1 MQASIKLFKM
11 NPDNLNPDNRV
22 YRVGVIS
29 RLGEKAFSVHDSAGV
44 PHFMRLRR
52 NHITKQ
58 YECAIDLRHENI
70 PTNDGK
76 VLAVEGM
83 IRSVPIRTQT
93 GTFMFDHR
101 LHVFWVKPERL
112 GNRADLD
119 GSFMDARGYRY
130 FASTRM
136 ATEWM
141 FSYLIPILQKSNDFL
156 VMRETT
162 AKMEKE
168 EHANL
173 MARLYSAANGDN
185 YGPEYD
191 VPPVT
196 QGPHTWWASLPETEK
211 YRIFRE
217 HEGK

>member
-1 MQASIKLFKM
+1 MQATIKLFKM
-11 NPDNLNPDNRV
+11 NPDNRD

-29 RLGEKAFSVHDSAGV
+29 RMGEKAFSAHDSEGV
-44 PHFMRLRR
+44 PHLMRLRR
-52 NHITKQ
+52 DE
-58 YECAIDLRHENI
+58 YALDLRHENI

-83 IRSVPIRTQT
+83 IRPVPIRTPN
-93 GTFMFDHR
+93 GTTIFDHR
-101 LHVFWVKPERL
+101 LHVHWVKPERF
-112 GNRADLD
+112 GDMAGLD
-119 GSFMDARGYRY
+119 GSFMDARGYMY
-130 FASTRM
+130 FASTRV

-141 FSYLIPILQKSNDFL
+141 FTYLIPIMRKSNDYL
-156 VMRETT
+156 AMSETT

-168 EHANL
+168 EHANM

-191 VPPVT
+191 VPLVT
-196 QGPHTWWASLPETEK
+196 HGPHTWWASLPETDK

>member
-1 MQASIKLFKM
+1 MQATIKVFKM
-11 NPDNLNPDNRV
+11 NPDNRD

-29 RLGEKAFSVHDSAGV
+29 RLGEKAFSAHDSAGV
-44 PHFMRLRR
+44 PHFMRLHRDE
-52 NHITKQ
+52 
-58 YECAIDLRHENI
+58 YAIDLRHENI

-83 IRSVPIRTQT
+83 IRPRPIRMPT
-93 GTFMFDHR
+93 GTTMFDHR
-101 LHVFWVKPERL
+101 LHVHWVKPERF
-112 GNRADLD
+112 GDMASLD

-141 FSYLIPILQKSNDFL
+141 LSYLIPIMQKSNDYL
-156 VMRETT
+156 AMSETT
-162 AKMEKE
+162 AKMAKE
-168 EHANL
+168 EHANM
-173 MARLYSAANGDN
+173 MARLYSAADGDN

-191 VPPVT
+191 VPSVT
-196 QGPHTWWASLPETEK
+196 KGPNTWWASLSETEK

-217 HEGK
+217 HEGQ

>member
-1 MQASIKLFKM
+1 MQATIKLFKM
-11 NPDNLNPDNRV
+11 NPDNRD

-29 RLGEKAFSVHDSAGV
+29 RLGEKAFSAHDSAGV

-52 NHITKQ
+52 DEH
-58 YECAIDLRHENI
+58 ALDLRHENI
-70 PTNDGK
+70 PTNEGK

-83 IRSVPIRTQT
+83 IHPVPVRTQT

-101 LHVFWVKPERL
+101 LHVFWVKPERV

-141 FSYLIPILQKSNDFL
+141 FSYLIPIMRKSNDYL
-156 VMRETT
+156 VMSETT

-168 EHANL
+168 EHANM

-191 VPPVT
+191 VPSVT

-217 HEGK
+217 HEGE